1 MDMQADK
8 FNDVRGDGSLGQ
20 IENISLGL
28 VNDGD
33 VFQGKVK
40 YYSGSGNTPFQVV
53 YSGVDADGNLHVFG
67 QEFVEVFDTPGQIH
81 EYSFTYSQP

>member
-67 QEFVEVFDTPGQIH
+67 QEFVETFDTPGQIH
-81 EYSFTYSQP
+81 EYSFTYTAP